1 MRHSMPPSRLSN
13 PDLIALNL
21 TGQYVSDHGGLIRV
35 EPCEPGQSCSVV
47 ELPVKTARAERI
59 TLRPKV
65 IGGRARVLLVDDEV
79 ALLRAYQRVLRR
91 TYSVTASSSAMDA
104 LDHLRRGQVFDD
116 ILCDLSM
123 PDMDGP
129 AFYVEVKKIFPA
141 VADKIVFCSG
151 GAFTREAQ
159 RFLDNV
165 SNTVLDKPLE
175 NDALLAAMRMAS
187 E

>member
-1 MRHSMPPSRLSN
+1 MRYLRRALAHHHLTTETN
-13 PDLIALNL
+13 PHTAL
-21 TGQYVSDHGGLIRV
+21 
-35 EPCEPGQSCSVV
+35 
-47 ELPVKTARAERI
+47 ERI
-59 TLRPKV
+59 LEGSEDV
-65 IGGRARVLLVDDEV
+65 
-79 ALLRAYQRVLRR
+79 
-91 TYSVTASSSAMDA
+91 
-104 LDHLRRGQVFDD
+104 